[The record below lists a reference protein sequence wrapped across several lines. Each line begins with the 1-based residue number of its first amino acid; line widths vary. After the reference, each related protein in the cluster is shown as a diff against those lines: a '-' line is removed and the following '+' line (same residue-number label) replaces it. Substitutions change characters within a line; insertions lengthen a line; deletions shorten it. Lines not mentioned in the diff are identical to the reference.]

1 MVTDKEMLR
10 HLGFDT
16 ETEGHATLRA
26 DGVLINVP
34 FRDREE
40 NEELMFHIV
49 LNDGKMFWCH
59 ANPVWWDASKSE
71 LEEERAKHSSDNVV
85 PIK

>member
-1 MVTDKEMLR
+1 MVTDAEMLR

-16 ETEGHATLRA
+16 ETESHATLLA

-34 FRDREE
+34 FRDREA
-40 NEELMFHIV
+40 NETLMFHIV
-49 LNDGKMFWCH
+49 LNDGRMFWCH
-59 ANPVWWDASKSE
+59 ADPVWWDASKSD

-85 PIK
+85 SLK